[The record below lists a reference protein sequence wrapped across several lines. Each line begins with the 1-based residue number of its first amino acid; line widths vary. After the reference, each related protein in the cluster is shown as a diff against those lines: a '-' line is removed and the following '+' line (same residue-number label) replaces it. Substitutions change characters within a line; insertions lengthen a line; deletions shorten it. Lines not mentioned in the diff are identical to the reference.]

1 MRDTNRHRIA
11 EAKSR
16 RASPEELRE
25 ARQRLKEIEEELSQ
39 IELLPETKQGEER
52 EARYQR
58 VLKLRAM
65 RAEFQRKV
73 RPIRPDHP
81 NSLLLAL
88 VMTVASFLICAFCVG
103 GAYAAIR
110 FIGQKPDPA
119 ATASAFW
126 SDVEAKNYNDI
137 YTNLLYPTVRAQFA
151 QDTFSQQASTADAT
165 FGPIVDVKTVS
176 VRTSADGN
184 TSISSYQIT
193 RQSSQGKSTYDVTLI
208 LTLQGGSWTISDIGN
223 VFTPVAAGVPE
234 PPTPTAGITP
244 TTEEPTA
251 TTAGG

>member
-1 MRDTNRHRIA
+1 MRDTTRHRIA

-16 RASPEELRE
+16 RATPEELRE
-25 ARQRLKEIEEELSQ
+25 AQQRLKEIEEELSQ
-39 IELLPETKQGEER
+39 IALLPETKQGEER

-58 VLKLRAM
+58 VLRLRAM

-110 FIGQKPDPA
+110 FIGQKPDPN

-126 SDVEAKNYNDI
+126 SDVQSKNYNDI

-151 QDTFSQQASTADAT
+151 QETFSQLATTADAT
-165 FGPIVDVKTVS
+165 FGPITQIKTLG
-176 VRTSADGN
+176 VRTSSETTTIIA
-184 TSISSYQIT
+184 YQIT
-193 RQSSQGKSTYDVTLI
+193 RQSSQGKSEYSVTLI

-223 VFTPVAAGVPE
+223 TFSPVSAGVPE

-244 TTEEPTA
+244 TIEPTA
-251 TTAGG
+251 TNPGG

>member
-11 EAKSR
+11 EARSR

-25 ARQRLKEIEEELSQ
+25 ARQRLKEIEDELSQ

-110 FIGQKPDPA
+110 FIGQKPDPTA
-119 ATASAFW
+119 AASAYW
-126 SDVEAKNYNDI
+126 SDVQSQNYGDL
-137 YTNLLYPTVRAQFA
+137 YTNLLYPTLRAQFA
-151 QDTFSQQASTADAT
+151 QDTFSQMASQADVS
-165 FGPIVDVKTVS
+165 FGQVTDVKLLGT
-176 VRTSADGN
+176 RADSD
-184 TSISSYQIT
+184 TTTILAYQVT
-193 RQSSQGKSTYDVTLI
+193 RQGSQGKATYNVTLV
-208 LTLQGGSWTISDIGN
+208 LTLQSGSWTVSDLGN
-223 VFTPVAAGVPE
+223 TFTPANAGVPE
-234 PPTPTAGITP
+234 PPTPSP
-244 TTEEPTA
+244 TEGPTA
-251 TTAGG
+251 VPTDTVPAG